1 MCWTKESLINWSK
14 DAEKKGMFDV
24 SELKND
30 LKDID
35 DNQRL
40 IVSVGREISFF
51 TE

>member
-1 MCWTKESLINWSK
+1 
-14 DAEKKGMFDV
+14 MFDV